1 MPGVPV
7 RLQTDVWQVAIGV
20 ALCAAAIL
28 AAEVLNNPYWTHSFQ
43 LVTVL
48 ATVAFFQNFLSC
60 DAGQS
65 SFGQGAV
72 FGASA
77 YAGAILTGLHG
88 MPYWLAAP
96 CGVAAA
102 VLLGLLFAIPAL
114 RVQGYYLGFVT
125 FGAALV
131 FPQLIVAFDDY
142 TSGVNGIPIAFN
154 ALHVRG
160 ALGVSPLSLI
170 ILAVASASLVL
181 LAWLRRT
188 RLGRSMQVAAISP
201 EAAVSLGISPGRMRC
216 CAFLICAAGTGV
228 AGALYAPVVGFVGP
242 SAFNVELSILF
253 FFAVIIGGR
262 GQPLGPLAGILV
274 IYLLPN
280 MVLAEVVSFRLL
292 LYGGIALVVIL
303 LLPDGLVG
311 SFERWRRRRAGVS
324 EPLELQIETVVQG
337 GRRLAAAAD
346 PVANRV
352 VIAMEGGRKLFGRV
366 AALDGVDIT
375 VNAGEIHG
383 LIGANGSGKT
393 SLLNVLSGLSRLDR
407 GSLRINGVATA
418 HAPAWRIARLGIGR
432 TFQTPRVFEALST
445 WDNLAIGLDAAD
457 GACPP
462 VAPEVLARLERQL
475 ARHPV
480 STVTHGQ
487 RRLLEVLRVVLK
499 GADLLLLDEPAA
511 GLSARERGEFCALLL
526 HLRDRFAKTI
536 VLVEHDL
543 DLVVSI
549 ADRLTV
555 LDAGRIVASGA
566 AADVVRD
573 PAVRSLFLGTVHA

>member
-1 MPGVPV
+1 MAAAAPV
-7 RLQTDVWQVAIGV
+7 KLRTDAAQVAIGIL
-20 ALCAAAIL
+20 LCGGSILIADAAG
-28 AAEVLNNPYWTHSFQ
+28 NPYWTHNFQ

-48 ATVAFFQNFLSC
+48 ATVAFFQNFLLC
-60 DAGQS
+60 DAGQA

-77 YAGAILTGLHG
+77 YAGAILCGIHG
-88 MPYWLAAP
+88 VPYWIAAIG
-96 CGVAAA
+96 GVAAA
-102 VLLGLLFAIPAL
+102 MLFGLMFAMPAL

-131 FPQLIVAFDDY
+131 FPDLIVALDDY
-142 TSGVNGIPIAFN
+142 THGVNGIPLAFDS
-154 ALHVRG
+154 LHARG
-160 ALGVSPLSLI
+160 LFGISPLSLI
-170 ILAVASASLVL
+170 IIAVAAASLVL

-188 RLGRSMQVAAISP
+188 GFGRALQVAAISP

-253 FFAVIIGGR
+253 FFAVIVGGR
-262 GQPLGPLAGILV
+262 GQPLGPIAGIVV

-280 MVLAEVVSFRLL
+280 MLLAEVVSFRLL
-292 LYGGIALVVIL
+292 LYGGIALIVMLV
-303 LLPDGLVG
+303 LPDGLVG
-311 SFERWRRRRAGVS
+311 SFERWRRRRAAQP
-324 EPLELQIETVVQG
+324 EPLDLQIETVVRDG
-337 GRRLAAAAD
+337 AD
-346 PVANRV
+346 RATNFEKI
-352 VIAMEGGRKLFGRV
+352 VIAMQGGCKLFGRV
-366 AALDGVDIT
+366 AALDEVDLT
-375 VNAGEIHG
+375 VRAGEIHG

-407 GSLRINGVATA
+407 GTLQINGVATQRL
-418 HAPAWRIARLGIGR
+418 PAWRIARLGIGR

-445 WDNLAIGLDAAD
+445 WENLAIGLDAAA
-457 GACPP
+457 GR
-462 VAPEVLARLERQL
+462 APAQPETLLSLQRRLEN
-475 ARHPV
+475 HPV
-480 STVTHGQ
+480 GAVTHGQ

-511 GLSARERGEFCALLL
+511 GLSARERAEFSTLLL
-526 HLRDRFAKTI
+526 RLRDHFGKTI

-543 DLVVSI
+543 DLVTAI

-555 LDAGRIVASGA
+555 LDAGRVVATGTT
-566 AADVVRD
+566 ADVVRD
-573 PAVRSLFLGTVHA
+573 PAVRSLFVGSVHA